1 MPSLARS
8 VGTVG
13 ANTLLSRI
21 LGFVRDLVT
30 AQVFGAGALT
40 DAFFVAFK
48 IPNFLRRLFAEG
60 AFATAFVPVL
70 SEYRSKR
77 SEAELKLFVD
87 HVAGTLGL
95 ALLLV
100 TALGMLAAPLIVSVF
115 APGFTANRE
124 VFELTSR
131 MLQITFPYILF
142 ISLTAFCG
150 GILNTH
156 HRFGIPAFT
165 PVWLNLAMIAAA
177 WWLAPVLDEPI
188 TALAWGVLLAGVV
201 QFAFQLPFVHRI
213 GLLPRFRPAPRDP
226 GVMRVLKL
234 MVPALFG
241 VSVAQ
246 ISLLIDTVIASF
258 LEAGSI
264 SWLYYSDR
272 LMEFPLGILGAAL
285 ATVILPNLSRR
296 HAEESP
302 GEFSRTLDWG
312 LRAALVFGVPASV
325 GLFLLAGPMTA
336 TLFMS
341 GEFDAHDVLMSER
354 SLRAYSAGLTAFILV
369 KILAPGFY
377 ARQDTRTPVKIAAMA
392 LGANMLLNLMLVYP
406 LRHAGLALSTTLAAA
421 LNAGLLFRALRRQG
435 VYRPPQGWGLLGFRI
450 GAAAAV
456 MGGLLWWGAGDLSQ
470 WLTAPRSDRLLWL
483 GTWVLAGGLGYFAT
497 LFVLGMRVADLRGR
511 HAPS

>member
-1 MPSLARS
+1 MSSLARS

-30 AQVFGAGALT
+30 AQVFGAGPLT

-60 AFATAFVPVL
+60 AFSTAFVPVL

-77 SEAELKLFVD
+77 TAAELKLFVD

-100 TALGMLAAPLIVSVF
+100 TALGMLAAPLIVTVF
-115 APGFTANRE
+115 APGFSGNRE
-124 VFELTSR
+124 VFDLTSR

-150 GILNTH
+150 GILNAH
-156 HRFGIPAFT
+156 HRFGVPAFT

-188 TALAWGVLLAGVV
+188 TALAWGVLLAGFV

-213 GLLPRFRPAPRDP
+213 GLMPRFRPAPRDP

-234 MVPALFG
+234 MIPALFG

-246 ISLLIDTVIASF
+246 ISLLIDTLIASF
-258 LEAGSI
+258 LESGSI

-296 HAEESP
+296 HAEEAP

-341 GEFDAHDVLMSER
+341 GEFDAQDVLMTER
-354 SLRAYSAGLTAFILV
+354 SLRAYSLGLTAFILV

-377 ARQDTRTPVKIAAMA
+377 ARQDTRTPVKFAAIA
-392 LGANMLLNLMLVYP
+392 LGVNMLLNLALVWH

-421 LNAGLLFRALRRQG
+421 LNAGLLFRTLRRQG
-435 VYRPPQGWGLLGFRI
+435 VYQPPPGWGRI
-450 GAAAAV
+450 GLRIAAAAGA
-456 MGGLLWWGAGDLSQ
+456 MAALIAWGAGDLSD
-470 WLTAPRSDRLLWL
+470 WLAAPRANRLMWL
-483 GTWVLAGGLGYFAT
+483 GACILAGGVGYFAT
-497 LFVLGMRVADLRGR
+497 LYALGMRIADLRGR

>member
-60 AFATAFVPVL
+60 AFSTAFVPVL
-70 SEYRSKR
+70 SEYRAKR
-77 SEAELKLFVD
+77 TEAELKLFVD

-100 TALGMLAAPLIVSVF
+100 TALGMLAAPLVVTVF
-115 APGFTANRE
+115 APGFTKHGE
-124 VFELTSR
+124 VFDLTSR

-150 GILNTH
+150 GILNAH

-188 TALAWGVLLAGVV
+188 TALAWAVLLAGVV

-213 GLLPRFRPAPRDP
+213 GLMPRFRPAPRDP

-246 ISLLIDTVIASF
+246 ISLLIDTLIASF

-302 GEFSRTLDWG
+302 DEFSRTLDWG

-336 TLFMS
+336 ALFMS

-354 SLRAYSAGLTAFILV
+354 SLRAYSLGLTAFILV

-377 ARQDTRTPVKIAAMA
+377 ARQDTRTPVKFAAIA
-392 LGANMLLNLMLVYP
+392 LGVNMLLNLMLVWH
-406 LRHAGLALSTTLAAA
+406 LRHAGLALSTTLAAV
-421 LNAGLLFRALRRQG
+421 LNAALLFRALRRQG
-435 VYRPPQGWGLLGFRI
+435 VYRPPAGWRLMGLRI
-450 GAAAAV
+450 GAASVV
-456 MGGLLWWGAGDLSQ
+456 MGSVLWWGAGDLSH
-470 WLTAPRSDRLLWL
+470 WLTAPRSDRLIWL
-483 GTWVLAGGLGYFAT
+483 ATWILAGGVGYFAT
-497 LFVLGMRVADLRGR
+497 LLALGMRVADLRGR